1 MGRIVVSENISLDG
15 VTEDPTGEAGFVNG
29 GWFGQ
34 ITDEDR
40 AAWAAVELEEA
51 LASEVMLLGRRSYEY
66 FEARWP
72 SRTGEWADRLNSMPK
87 YVVSSTLE
95 NPGWNNTKVL
105 TGDVLGEIAN
115 LKESVA
121 GDVVVYASGQLVP
134 SLIEHHLVDEL
145 RLMVYP
151 FLLGGSHSLFRELSD
166 QNPLRIVD
174 ARRVGESLA
183 LLTYELIRHA

>member
-105 TGDVLGEIAN
+105 TGDVLG
-115 LKESVA
+115 
-121 GDVVVYASGQLVP
+121 
-134 SLIEHHLVDEL
+134 
-145 RLMVYP
+145 
-151 FLLGGSHSLFRELSD
+151 
-166 QNPLRIVD
+166 
-174 ARRVGESLA
+174 
-183 LLTYELIRHA
+183 